1 MTGRTFTC
9 AGCGETFTS
18 AWSEDEAWAEARERF
33 PELLPMNDQDL
44 AVLCSECDAR
54 FMEWFKDLSEA
65 EKARLRAEHE
75 RRVSR

>member
-9 AGCGETFTS
+9 ASCGGMFIA
-18 AWSEDEAWAEARERF
+18 AWSAEEAWAGARERF
-33 PELLPMNDQDL
+33 PELLPMNDQDF
-44 AVLCSECDAR
+44 AVLCNECDAR
-54 FMEWFKDLSEA
+54 FMEWFKGLSEA